1 MAELKRH
8 RMTEQIY
15 KVVKLMLKGGATAE
29 DIREQYPLS
38 KETLRRIKRT
48 ENYAEYVEMQRV
60 YSERSA
66 ANLAKREEHP
76 QETPKT
82 PELPNQIS
90 IDDLKIPVSKQ
101 EYERFERIIEAVAA
115 QTKVLEL
122 LSKNVAFIVSELT
135 GKGAQ

>member
-66 ANLAKREEHP
+66 ANLAKREE
-76 QETPKT
+76 TPK
-82 PELPNQIS
+82 ELPNQTSVDEI
-90 IDDLKIPVSKQ
+90 L
-101 EYERFERIIEAVAA
+101 
-115 QTKVLEL
+115 QTPGTVEL
-122 LSKNVAFIVSELT
+122 LTEQNDLLRRLLNDVAFIVSELT